1 MVLIATDRY
10 VRLHKVGPGDDHHS
24 DTFKSSSLLTPA
36 VLIAKA
42 ILVLVLDE
50 LSIKLQAIRQKDV

>member
-1 MVLIATDRY
+1 M
-10 VRLHKVGPGDDHHS
+10 HKVGPGDERHS
-24 DTFKSSSLLTPA
+24 DTFTSSSLLTPA